1 MTSLFGYLSSL
12 VMSVKKKNSSAVGQ
26 VTPYLEGALDQS
38 QDSFEAEST
47 WARNFK
53 FHTRE

>member
-26 VTPYLEGALDQS
+26 VHPYLEGALDQS
-38 QDSFEAEST
+38 QDSFGAEST

-53 FHTRE
+53 FHRE

>member
-1 MTSLFGYLSSL
+1 MTSLFRFLSSL
-12 VMSVKKKNSSAVGQ
+12 VISEKQKNSSAVGQ
-26 VTPYLEGALDQS
+26 VPPYLEGALDQS

-53 FHTRE
+53 FPRE